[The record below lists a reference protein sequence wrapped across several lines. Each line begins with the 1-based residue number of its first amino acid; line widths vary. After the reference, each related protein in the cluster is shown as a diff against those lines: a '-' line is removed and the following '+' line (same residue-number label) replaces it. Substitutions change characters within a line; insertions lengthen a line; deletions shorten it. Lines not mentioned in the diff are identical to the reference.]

1 LRLIPKELKLFNLTK
16 IGETNVSTGSPDTKL
31 FSIIIDNMDNQ
42 LTTDKLNELIDPNV
56 VKIGMGKL
64 MKNKLISIDKKTK
77 LVTLTDDALNNRDK

>member
-1 LRLIPKELKLFNLTK
+1 MKLFNLTK

>member
-1 LRLIPKELKLFNLTK
+1 LKLFNLTK